1 MNANSYMVATAAA
14 IIERKGTH
22 EIEVYFQTRNKPSMT
37 SYGTLELPGGRIQ
50 KGEDVFSALKREV
63 KEETGLSLSIIK
75 HSDVTN
81 LQGLDGR
88 VGYAFTPFCCNSYTG
103 SPAIGFIF
111 LCEADGE
118 PKTMSSEAR
127 NPQWIPL
134 STLRRLINKK
144 PHRFFYYYL
153 GALQYYLKQKE

>member
-1 MNANSYMVATAAA
+1 MSTDSYMVATAAA
-14 IIERKGTH
+14 IIERQGIH
-22 EIEVYFQTRNKPSMT
+22 ETEVYFQTRNKPSMT

-63 KEETGLSLSIIK
+63 KEETGLSLSNIK
-75 HSDVTN
+75 PSIVTN

-88 VGYAFTPFCCNSYTG
+88 VGYAFTPFCCNSYNG

-118 PKTMSSEAR
+118 PNALSSEAE

-134 STLRRLINKK
+134 SEIRKLIEEE

-153 GALQYYLKQKE
+153 GALQYYLEQKE

>member
-1 MNANSYMVATAAA
+1 MVATAAA

-75 HSDVTN
+75 PSDVTN

-88 VGYAFTPFCCNSYTG
+88 VGYAFTPFCCNSYNG

-118 PKTMSSEAR
+118 PTTLSSEAR
-127 NPQWIPL
+127 NPQWVPI
-134 STLRRLINKK
+134 SELRRLINEK
-144 PHRFFYYYL
+144 PHRFFHYYL
-153 GALQYYLKQKE
+153 GALRFYLEHKE